1 MSLSVPDLLK
11 TVKQFVQPDK
21 HGQLDQMLNRY
32 LSKELGKQQAR
43 TAPPHPTRLAPPLT
57 RAPAPPCVLQLQL
70 ELRSVAGRDALR
82 QALLAMVPQID
93 ELQKKRELMKRSG
106 PPPQRPT
113 PMGMPQQGQL
123 PPGTVQPLAQPTTV
137 QGHVLPNQ
145 PGPPPLPQPP
155 PPIPK
160 PVIGPV
166 PPQRSHSQ
174 VGLAESAVSGSAMLE
189 PKMGLPPV
197 AHPPEYKPN
206 LGQHGGQHGMGGVNQ
221 NRKSTLPV
229 QACAARGAACTL
241 RHHRPPAPRGVAS
254 PPARGRPSMPRRRSC
269 TPSTAMRRG
278 ASRSRA

>member
-1 MSLSVPDLLK
+1 M
-11 TVKQFVQPDK
+11 
-21 HGQLDQMLNRY
+21 
-32 LSKELGKQQAR
+32 
-43 TAPPHPTRLAPPLT
+43 PPLT
-57 RAPAPPCVLQLQL
+57 RAPAPPCELQLQL

-113 PMGMPQQGQL
+113 PMGMPQQG
-123 PPGTVQPLAQPTTV
+123 TVQPLAQPTTV

-166 PPQRSHSQ
+166 PPQHSHSQ

-229 QACAARGAACTL
+229 QVCAA
-241 RHHRPPAPRGVAS
+241 PRRSLHLATP
-254 PPARGRPSMPRRRSC
+254 PPARPLAWPHHPRAVAPRCR
-269 TPSTAMRRG
+269 AG
-278 ASRSRA
+278 ARARLPLQ